1 MGLGQDKCELPVL
14 YVDQGFIVIR
24 GFKGCQISALFSN
37 PLAVATFIN
46 RDILVKIKYYYR
58 FKQYLLTCS

>member
-24 GFKGCQISALFSN
+24 GVYRLPDKCFVFKLIVGKKTVFKKRTLGF
-37 PLAVATFIN
+37 LDIN
-46 RDILVKIKYYYR
+46 YYPN
-58 FKQYLLTCS
+58 